1 MNFKQWIINEVNFKD
16 IAKRAKIDLS
26 CFDKKE
32 LKMGYEEEKEHKDV
46 TGGDPVKTLKI
57 AIAHLKEDPKYYTKL
72 KKAMD

>member
-1 MNFKQWIINEVNFKD
+1 MNFKNWLNEVNLSS
-16 IAKRAKIDLS
+16 IAHKAKIDIS

-57 AIAHLKEDPKYYTKL
+57 CIAHLREDPKYYSKL
-72 KKAMD
+72 KRAMA